1 MAVSKKIETLVPKV
15 RREAPNCPKSIIID
29 ELRNSLID
37 FCVNTDI
44 YMQELTPFVVAANVN
59 EYEANDLDIPAGA
72 ELNHIIDIFRSSS
85 DSTVRLSQKNLS
97 PLEAKAQIGSQS
109 IFKTYGTGRV
119 KYYTQ
124 RDQEN
129 ILIAPTPDSTE
140 TFYALYSLKPTVTS
154 TTIPSIIANE
164 YKEAIV
170 HGALYRLQMMK
181 DSPWT
186 DLQAAELNKRMYDKA
201 EALAVRKTKYGNVGA
216 SLTVQYQEFG
226 Y

>member
-109 IFKTYGTGRV
+109 IFKTYRTGRA

-129 ILIAPTPDSTE
+129 ILIAPTPDATE

-201 EALAVRKTKYGNVGA
+201 EALAVRKTIYGNVGA
-216 SLTVQYQEFG
+216 SLTVHCHEFG
-226 Y
+226 F

>member
-129 ILIAPTPDSTE
+129 ILIAPTPDATE

-216 SLTVQYQEFG
+216 TLTVKYQEFG

>member
-85 DSTVRLSQKNLS
+85 DSTVRLSQKKLS

-129 ILIAPTPDSTE
+129 ILIAPTPDATE
-140 TFYALYSLKPTVTS
+140 TFYALYS
-154 TTIPSIIANE
+154 
-164 YKEAIV
+164 
-170 HGALYRLQMMK
+170 
-181 DSPWT
+181 
-186 DLQAAELNKRMYDKA
+186 
-201 EALAVRKTKYGNVGA
+201 
-216 SLTVQYQEFG
+216 F
-226 Y
+226 